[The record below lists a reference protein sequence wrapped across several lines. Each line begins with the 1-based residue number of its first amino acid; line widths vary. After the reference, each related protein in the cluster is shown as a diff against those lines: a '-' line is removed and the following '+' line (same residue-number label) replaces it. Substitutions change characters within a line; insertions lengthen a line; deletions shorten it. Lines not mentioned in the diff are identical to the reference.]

1 MKCPNCGAEANEQEK
16 ICGSCG
22 APLNA
27 ADSTDMSSEKTAE
40 EKAGPSDSGTG
51 EGAAGISGQAE
62 DIQEAGA
69 GEEEADAKVEEA
81 DAKAQETDTKA
92 QEADAKIEEADTK
105 VEEADAKIEEADTK
119 VEEADAGA
127 QEAGAKASEAVS
139 VAEQQPSPAKAGRKI
154 AAALAAA
161 VAVAAIGTFGIM
173 KMMEKDP
180 KEVVIGAFK
189 SVYAKEQTYPTD
201 ELFGLTQF
209 VENAKKSSVESGVT
223 LVMDSCSEENVNQY
237 AGSGIRIEDREDK
250 ENRKSA
256 CNIGVIY
263 NGMDLANLNVY
274 YGDSKLMM
282 SIPELLDTVFVFDMG
297 EGLAERIG
305 ESPFLGPLLEKQGMD
320 FEGLADYMKELMDKA
335 QSENASDPYD
345 LAGLWNRY
353 KSGCEAQENFK
364 AALTVEKAEKGRFE
378 MDGREV
384 TCKGYHVHI
393 SKDSV
398 ISFLRTSSDFF
409 LKDEALKQAYLENL
423 ETSTRLMEFMGAS
436 TYGMSAKDLQE
447 QTYEEASRIVQE
459 VITHLDESM
468 ADIEMEVYVD
478 KKGRLAAVNGSTSVT
493 RENGEALPIAF
504 EANLKGGTYL
514 TQNATATISFGSEKD
529 RLAFDLEKTGS
540 YDGKQLDSS
549 YHITCGVTDV
559 SGTDTAKIDMAGQYA
574 AESGDYKLNADLT
587 VNNKNAGRFVMSGV
601 VDELEKGTTFHCT
614 MDEIRLESDAVPLK
628 VTLSGEYYQRPLTE
642 AVTEPEGEKM
652 DIFAATEADW
662 EGVFMQAYFGVM
674 GLTSQ
679 IDIP

>member
-22 APLNA
+22 VPLNA
-27 ADSTDMSSEKTAE
+27 ADSTEMSAEKTAE
-40 EKAGPSDSGTG
+40 EKAGPSDSDTG

-62 DIQEAGA
+62 DLQEAEAGVQEAGA
-69 GEEEADAKVEEA
+69 REEEVDAKAQEADAREEETDAKVEEADAREEKADAKVEEA
-81 DAKAQETDTKA
+81 DAK
-92 QEADAKIEEADTK
+92 
-105 VEEADAKIEEADTK
+105 V
-119 VEEADAGA
+119 
-127 QEAGAKASEAVS
+127 SEAVS

-154 AAALAAA
+154 AAALATA

-189 SVYAKEQTYPTD
+189 SVYSKEQTYPAD
-201 ELFGLTQF
+201 ELFGFTRF
-209 VENAKKSSVESGVT
+209 AENARKSSVESGVT
-223 LVMDSCSEENVNQY
+223 LVMDNCSEENINQY

-282 SIPELLDTVFVFDMG
+282 SVPELLDTVLVFDMG
-297 EGLAERIG
+297 EGLTERIG

-320 FEGLADYMKELMDKA
+320 FDGLADYLKELLDKA
-335 QSENASDPYD
+335 QSEDASDPYD

-423 ETSTRLMEFMGAS
+423 ETSTRLMEFLGAS
-436 TYGMSAKDLQE
+436 TYGMSAKSMQE
-447 QTYEEASRIVQE
+447 QTYEEANRMVQE
-459 VITHLDESM
+459 VITHLDESL

-478 KKGRLAAVNGSTSVT
+478 KKGRLAAVNGSTSIT

-514 TQNATATISFGSEKD
+514 TQNATASISFGSEND
-529 RLAFDLEKTGS
+529 GLALELEKTGS

-549 YHITCGVTDV
+549 YHITCDVTD
-559 SGTDTAKIDMAGQYA
+559 GTDINTAKIDMAGQYTT
-574 AESGDYKLNADLT
+574 ESGDYRLNADLA
-587 VNNKNAGRFVMSGV
+587 VNNKNTGRFVMSGV

-614 MDEIRLESDAVPLK
+614 MDEIRLEVDEVPLK
-628 VTLSGEYYQRPLTE
+628 MTLSGEYYQRPLAT